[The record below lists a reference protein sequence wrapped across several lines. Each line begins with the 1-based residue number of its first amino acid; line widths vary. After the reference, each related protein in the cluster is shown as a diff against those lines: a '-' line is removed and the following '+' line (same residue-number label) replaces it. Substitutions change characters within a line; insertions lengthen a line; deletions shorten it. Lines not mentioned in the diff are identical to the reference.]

1 MSFSSTFLDKIK
13 TSVKI
18 SDIVSRHVNWDPKKS
33 NLSKQDFWAPCPFH
47 KEKTASFHVDDTKGF
62 YYCFG
67 CQAKGNVF
75 SFLKEMEGISFYDAV
90 KTLSEKAGIPLE
102 IGNKVKSSIT
112 SSEEQKL
119 LNINEAACK
128 FFIKYLFST
137 KGSKALN
144 YLKDRGLSLDTI
156 KKFKLGLSP
165 SKSDGLISFLKSEG
179 YDEQDIENAGLAYK
193 PEKKPLVD
201 RFKNRVM
208 FPISNLNDRVVAF
221 GGRSLNT
228 VYGAKYIN
236 SPETKIF
243 KKGSLLFNLKSAQ
256 KSSKNGPLVIVEG
269 YMDVISLANN
279 SIKNA
284 VAPLGTSLTK
294 EQLQLI
300 WRFCEE
306 PILLLDGDNAGR
318 LAATRAAE
326 LALPLISY
334 NQTLRIANL
343 PTNYDPDDLIKQR
356 GKDAF
361 KDIIENSLALSH
373 FIFINE
379 KSQRKLDSP
388 ERLRKLHIELTN
400 KLKKIK
406 DIDLKKMFLFEIN
419 DRIRKLQFQNKTDI
433 NQTLGLK
440 DAKNKIKP
448 RTQTIS
454 RIQAAEKEISKL
466 EAEIM
471 FCLIKNPSFI
481 EDFKA
486 HLTDIDF
493 SDEFFQKSFWQIR
506 HQQLSN
512 SSDIFNLI
520 SDQATQKNP
529 PLKNHLIYNDQN
541 KKEMS
546 RNLLLNRITT
556 LNLAKN
562 RLESLKDLKIKIKT
576 QRSDSQNKGESF
588 EMIQSEYLRAMGGSE
603 FVEDSILKERKFD
616 TESLDVFKKS
626 ERKAFQKKMDRNQ

>member
-1 MSFSSTFLDKIK
+1 MSFSSAFLDKIK

-18 SDIVSRHVNWDPKKS
+18 SEIVSRHVNWDPKKS

-75 SFLKEMEGISFYDAV
+75 SFLKEMEGISFFDAV

-102 IGNKVKSSIT
+102 IDNNVKSSTT

-119 LNINEAACK
+119 ININEAACK
-128 FFIKYLFST
+128 FFTKYLFNT
-137 KGSKALN
+137 KGSIALN
-144 YLKDRGLSLDTI
+144 YLRDRGLSIDTI
-156 KKFKLGLSP
+156 KEFKLGLSP
-165 SKSDGLISFLKSEG
+165 SKSDDLITSLKSEG
-179 YDEQDIENAGLAYK
+179 YNEQDIENAGLAYK
-193 PEKKPLVD
+193 PENKPLAD
-201 RFKNRVM
+201 RFRNRVM
-208 FPISNLNDRVVAF
+208 FPISNFNDRVVAF

-228 VYGAKYIN
+228 TYGAKYIN

-243 KKGSLLFNLKSAQ
+243 KKGSLLFNLRKAK
-256 KSSKNGPLVIVEG
+256 KSSKNDPLVIVEG
-269 YMDVISLANN
+269 YMDVIALANN
-279 SIKNA
+279 SINNA

-300 WRFCEE
+300 WRVCEE

-318 LAATRAAE
+318 LAATRAVE

-334 NQTLRIANL
+334 NRTLRIANL
-343 PTNYDPDDLIKQR
+343 PSNYDPDDLIKQQ
-356 GKDAF
+356 GKDAL
-361 KDIIENSLALSH
+361 KDVIDNSLGLSQ

-388 ERLRKLHIELTN
+388 ERIRKMHIELMN
-400 KLKKIK
+400 KLKEIK
-406 DIDLKKMFLFEIN
+406 DINLRKMFLAEIN
-419 DRIRKLQFQNKTDI
+419 DRIRKLQFQNNTNIK
-433 NQTLGLK
+433 QSQRLK
-440 DAKNKIKP
+440 SAQEKIKP

-454 RIQAAEKEISKL
+454 RIQAAESEISKL

-471 FCLIKNPSFI
+471 FCLIKNPKFI
-481 EDFKA
+481 KDLKA
-486 HLTDIDF
+486 QLTDIDF
-493 SDEFFQKSFWQIR
+493 SNEFFRKSLWQIQ
-506 HQQLSN
+506 HEQLSN
-512 SSDIFNLI
+512 STDIFSLI

-541 KKEMS
+541 KEEMS

-588 EMIQSEYLRAMGGSE
+588 EMIQSEYRRAMGGSE
-603 FVEDSILKERKFD
+603 FVEDSILRERKFD

-626 ERKAFQKKMDRNQ
+626 ERKAFQKK

>member
-1 MSFSSTFLDKIK
+1 MSFSSAFLDKIK

-75 SFLKEMEGISFYDAV
+75 SFLKEMEGISFLDAV

-102 IGNKVKSSIT
+102 IDNNVKSSTT

-119 LNINEAACK
+119 ININEAACR
-128 FFIKYLFST
+128 FFTKYLFNT
-137 KGSKALN
+137 KGSIALN
-144 YLKDRGLSLDTI
+144 YLRDRGLSIDTI
-156 KKFKLGLSP
+156 KEFKLGLSP
-165 SKSDGLISFLKSEG
+165 SKSDDLITSLKSEG
-179 YDEQDIENAGLAYK
+179 YNEQDIENAGLAYK
-193 PEKKPLVD
+193 PENKPLVD
-201 RFKNRVM
+201 RFRNRVM

-228 VYGAKYIN
+228 TYGAKYIN
-236 SPETKIF
+236 SPETKVF
-243 KKGSLLFNLKSAQ
+243 KKGSLLFNLRKAK
-256 KSSKNGPLVIVEG
+256 KSSKNDPLVIVEG

-279 SIKNA
+279 SINNV
-284 VAPLGTSLTK
+284 VAPLGTSLTQ

-300 WRFCEE
+300 WKVCEE

-318 LAATRAAE
+318 LAATRAVE

-343 PTNYDPDDLIKQR
+343 PSNYDPDDLVKQR
-356 GKDAF
+356 GKDGL
-361 KDIIENSLALSH
+361 KDVIDNSLALSH

-379 KSQRKLDSP
+379 KLQRKLDSP
-388 ERLRKLHIELTN
+388 ERLRKLHIELVN

-406 DIDLKKMFLFEIN
+406 DIDLRKMFLTETN
-419 DRIRKLQFQNKTDI
+419 DRIRKLQFQNNPKNIKQSQGSKIVENKFKT
-433 NQTLGLK
+433 K
-440 DAKNKIKP
+440 
-448 RTQTIS
+448 TQTIS
-454 RIQAAEKEISKL
+454 RIQAAEKEINKL

-471 FCLIKNPSFI
+471 FCLIKNPI
-481 EDFKA
+481 LIKDFKSQ
-486 HLTDIDF
+486 LTDIEF
-493 SDEFFQKSFWQIR
+493 SDEFFQKSFWQIQ
-506 HQQLSN
+506 HEQLSN
-512 SSDIFNLI
+512 STDIFNSI
-520 SDQATQKNP
+520 SNQATQKNP

-541 KKEMS
+541 KEEMS

-556 LNLAKN
+556 VSYTHLTLPTIY
-562 RLESLKDLKIKIKT
+562 S
-576 QRSDSQNKGESF
+576 
-588 EMIQSEYLRAMGGSE
+588 
-603 FVEDSILKERKFD
+603 V
-616 TESLDVFKKS
+616 
-626 ERKAFQKKMDRNQ
+626 